1 MKQPSLVEVMP
12 MAILGCAYIAHY
24 GIEIGMTT
32 LVNHSTI
39 EIGALVLLP
48 QHLGVTLSQFE
59 LNKLSELNHTTY
71 ILRPMPRLLQPVT
84 LAQKSRHQSSDL
96 TDSTSRQ
103 QCYNLHACF
112 MIAN

>member
-1 MKQPSLVEVMP
+1 MKQPSLVEVIL
-12 MAILGCAYIAHY
+12 MAILGCAYTAHHS
-24 GIEIGMTT
+24 IEIGMTT

-39 EIGALVLLP
+39 EMGALVLLS
-48 QHLGVTLSQFE
+48 QHLGVTVSQFE
-59 LNKLSELNHTTY
+59 LNQLSNLNHTTH

-84 LAQKSRHQSSDL
+84 LAQESRHQSSDS

-103 QCYNLHACF
+103 QCYNLHVCL